1 MPQWSLPMSAIPV
14 PESAGSNLDQ
24 LTQINLD
31 QLTQL
36 NLDRDGIS
44 TGLGRQVLSKQMD
57 QDQQSPAGAI

>member
-1 MPQWSLPMSAIPV
+1 MPQWSLPMGAIPV

-24 LTQINLD
+24 LGQI
-31 QLTQL
+31 